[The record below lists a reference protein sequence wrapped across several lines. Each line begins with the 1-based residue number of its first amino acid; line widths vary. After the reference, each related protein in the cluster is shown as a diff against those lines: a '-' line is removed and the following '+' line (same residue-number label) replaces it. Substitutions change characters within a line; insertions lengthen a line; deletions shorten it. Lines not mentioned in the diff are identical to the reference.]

1 MGQEDAW
8 VNSHFVFPP
17 KTDQYLSD
25 TLALTGAKLL
35 GRCLPETECIV
46 ITEFL
51 PGSQLLAT

>member
-8 VNSHFVFPP
+8 VKLTFFSPP

-25 TLALTGAKLL
+25 TLAQMGAKLL
-35 GRCLPETECIV
+35 GRCLPETERIV

-51 PGSQLLAT
+51 PGSQLLGT